1 MAAGRVKTLQDMLAT
16 AIANEDQDQIDII
29 KAELFQ
35 INANYK
41 KDGGEVKKYHKGG
54 EVKKKK
60 SKVAGRLAQR
70 GYGKARK

>member
-54 EVKKKK
+54 EVKK
-60 SKVAGRLAQR
+60 SKVAGRLATR

>member
-1 MAAGRVKTLQDMLAT
+1 MAAGRKKTLEDMLAT

-35 INANYK
+35 INETVKMYK
-41 KDGGEVKKYHKGG
+41 HGGEV
-54 EVKKKK
+54 KK

>member
-41 KDGGEVKKYHKGG
+41 KDGGEVKKYQKGG
-54 EVKKKK
+54 EVKSKK
-60 SKVAGRLAQR
+60 SKLAGRLAQR

>member
-41 KDGGEVKKYHKGG
+41 KDGGEVKKYQKGG
-54 EVKKKK
+54 EVKK
-60 SKVAGRLAQR
+60 SKVAGRLATR

>member
-41 KDGGEVKKYHKGG
+41 KDGGEVKKYQKGG

>member
-1 MAAGRVKTLQDMLAT
+1 MVASRKKTLEDMLAT
-16 AIANEDQDQIDII
+16 AIANEDQDEIDII

-35 INANYK
+35 INPNY

-54 EVKKKK
+54 EVKK
-60 SKVAGRLAQR
+60 SKVAGRLATR